1 MKLPG
6 TNAPVVLLIEDERG
20 DAELIRWNLLEK
32 GDRAFAVHIAGSLAT
47 ARQLIEVDGLQPDV
61 VLLDLNL
68 PDSSGTQTVERCR
81 ALTDAP
87 IVVLTGLDDVA
98 ATRAAIE
105 SGAEDFLSK
114 GGEAASLRRALHY
127 AMLRH
132 RRDADARLAATVFS
146 HAREGVM
153 IADAAGNLIEVN
165 QAFSQITGYPRDAVI
180 GRNPRF
186 LRSDRHDGGFYRLMW
201 QELLAKDHWAGE
213 IWNRHQNGELFV
225 VQMTISLVRN
235 AHAQVRHFVGMF
247 SDITARKENE
257 RLLQEARQ
265 QADAAN
271 LAKSRFLATMSHE
284 IRTPMNGILGMAQ
297 LLLLPNLQSNV
308 RRDYARTILSSGQ
321 TLLSLLNDILDLS
334 KIEAGKF
341 QLESTVFAPEALIHE
356 TCNLFAGAAQAKGL
370 QFDGQWFGTQ
380 KQRYQADAHRLRQM
394 LGNLV
399 GNALKFTAH
408 GQVSIE
414 ATELEC
420 CGETSLLEFAVS
432 DSGIGIAADK
442 LGLLFQPFSQT
453 DSSTTREF
461 GGTGL
466 GLSIVRHLALAMG
479 GDVGVSSEPGVGSR
493 FWFRVSACR
502 LAEALD
508 SRQFERPAA
517 LEPAG
522 IVSTASTDGLL
533 CGHVLV
539 VEDNLVNCMVIE
551 SLLQS
556 LGITVSVVHDGQQAM
571 QAIGQAPT
579 PADSDQPAAPDLI
592 LMDLHMPVMD
602 GYSATEKIRQ
612 HEAAS
617 GQPRRP
623 IIALTADAFEE
634 DRQHCLAIGMDD
646 FLTKPIA
653 LDALKS
659 ALLRWL
665 PSQSLRS

>member
-1 MKLPG
+1 MKLPA
-6 TNAPVVLLIEDERG
+6 TRAPVVLLIEDERG

-32 GDRAFAVHIAGSLAT
+32 GEQTFAVFIADSLAG
-47 ARQLIEVDGLQPDV
+47 AQQLIEVDGLQPDV

-68 PDSSGTQTVERCR
+68 PDSSGAQTVARCR

-114 GGEAASLRRALHY
+114 GGEATSLRRALHY

-153 IADAAGNLIEVN
+153 IADATGHLIEVN

-180 GRNPRF
+180 GRTPGF
-186 LRSDRHDGGFYRLMW
+186 LKSGRHDGAFYRLLW
-201 QELLAKDHWAGE
+201 QDLLAKDHWAGE

-225 VQMTISLVRN
+225 VQMTISVVRN
-235 AHAQVRHFVGMF
+235 THAQVGHFVGMF

-257 RLLQEARQ
+257 RLLQDARN
-265 QADAAN
+265 QAEAAN

-297 LLLLPNLQSNV
+297 LLLLPNVQSSV
-308 RRDYARTILSSGQ
+308 RSDYVRTILSSGQ

-370 QFDGQWFGTQ
+370 QLDGQWRGTQ
-380 KQRYQADAHRLRQM
+380 KQRYQADSHRLRQM

-399 GNALKFTAH
+399 GNALKFTPR

-420 CGETSLLEFAVS
+420 SGASSLLEFAVS
-432 DSGIGIAADK
+432 DNGIGIAADK
-442 LGLLFQPFSQT
+442 LCLLFQPFSQT

-479 GDVGVSSEPGVGSR
+479 GEAGVSSVPGVGSR

-502 LAEALD
+502 LAPALD

-517 LEPAG
+517 GMQAAAD
-522 IVSTASTDGLL
+522 TAGLL
-533 CGHVLV
+533 NGHVLV

-556 LGITVSVVHDGQQAM
+556 LGVTVSVVHDGQQAV
-571 QAIGQAPT
+571 QAIGQTAT
-579 PADSDQPAAPDLI
+579 VVGSDQPRAPELV

-612 HEAAS
+612 WEAAS

-634 DRQHCLAIGMDD
+634 DRQHCLSIGMDD